1 MMTEEKEAKGIA
13 AQYLKDGIKI
23 NTSIPDRKKVQ
34 FDPTLSR
41 DNPSQRYLDLLEIYS
56 TLHTAGEGMFNGRSL
71 IKYIEVI
78 GTYLK
83 KLNCKTLLDYGSGKG
98 HLYTEKYTTVQ
109 RRDEMDRPLP
119 KLWELDRYQLY
130 DPAYPEH
137 EKLPTDKFEAVIC
150 TDVIEHIPEADIGW
164 VLDEI
169 FSYATKMV
177 FVNIACFDALKI
189 LSDGSN
195 AHASVFHKMDWL
207 ELLAYKSESYKHL
220 IIYPF
225 FDMFDEEENVVV
237 SGYKI
242 DQFPRVIELKPKE

>member
-1 MMTEEKEAKGIA
+1 
-13 AQYLKDGIKI
+13 
-23 NTSIPDRKKVQ
+23 
-34 FDPTLSR
+34 
-41 DNPSQRYLDLLEIYS
+41 
-56 TLHTAGEGMFNGRSL
+56 
-71 IKYIEVI
+71 
-78 GTYLK
+78 
-83 KLNCKTLLDYGSGKG
+83 
-98 HLYTEKYTTVQ
+98 
-109 RRDEMDRPLP
+109 
-119 KLWELDRYQLY
+119 
-130 DPAYPEH
+130 
-137 EKLPTDKFEAVIC
+137 
-150 TDVIEHIPEADIGW
+150 
-164 VLDEI
+164 
-169 FSYATKMV
+169 MV